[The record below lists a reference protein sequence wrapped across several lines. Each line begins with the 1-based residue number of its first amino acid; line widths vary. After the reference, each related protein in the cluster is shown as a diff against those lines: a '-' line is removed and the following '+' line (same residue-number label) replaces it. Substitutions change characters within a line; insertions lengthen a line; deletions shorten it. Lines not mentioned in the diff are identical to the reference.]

1 MSSEILLLTNL
12 CLSADIILKMNF
24 ALPVKWKTLTSCPL
38 VQFKP

>member
-24 ALPVKWKTLTSCPL
+24 AFPDSA
-38 VQFKP
+38 